1 MKKTMFD
8 SDRWSEIWNTLS
20 RNKLRSFLTMFGVS
34 WGIFMLVMMLG
45 MGRGLQNAVLGGFEG
60 FATNSCFIWTMPT
73 TKPYAGFQQGR
84 SFQFENEDIGLIR
97 RNVPG
102 IEICS
107 PLLQLGGWR
116 GGNNVSY
123 GTNVGAF
130 SVFGCEPE
138 QLKVEAVA
146 IIDGRFLNHLDLAQ
160 QRKVAVIGRK
170 IVDQLFDGVEPIGE
184 YLKINGVYF
193 QVVGVSARK
202 SSAEM
207 GEDPDLKIY
216 VPFSTFQKAFNSLNM
231 VHWFSIVARPGVDVA
246 EVEQEIRRLMA
257 RKHRVDPTDESAFG
271 SWNMQ
276 KFYGMMN
283 GLFIGISGL
292 SWFVGILTL
301 LAGVIG
307 IGNIMLVSI
316 QERTKEIGIRRSIGA
331 TPAKITGQIVQE
343 ALALTFIAGYFG
355 LLAGVGL
362 LELIRTVAG
371 DADFFKDPGV
381 DLLVALVAFGVLIVS
396 GLLAGL
402 LPARRA
408 LAINAVDALR
418 AE

>member
-1 MKKTMFD
+1 
-8 SDRWSEIWNTLS
+8 
-20 RNKLRSFLTMFGVS
+20 
-34 WGIFMLVMMLG
+34 
-45 MGRGLQNAVLGGFEG
+45 
-60 FATNSCFIWTMPT
+60 
-73 TKPYAGFQQGR
+73 
-84 SFQFENEDIGLIR
+84 
-97 RNVPG
+97 
-102 IEICS
+102 
-107 PLLQLGGWR
+107 
-116 GGNNVSY
+116 
-123 GTNVGAF
+123 
-130 SVFGCEPE
+130 
-138 QLKVEAVA
+138 
-146 IIDGRFLNHLDLAQ
+146 
-160 QRKVAVIGRK
+160 
-170 IVDQLFDGVEPIGE
+170 
-184 YLKINGVYF
+184 
-193 QVVGVSARK
+193 
-202 SSAEM
+202 
-207 GEDPDLKIY
+207 
-216 VPFSTFQKAFNSLNM
+216 
-231 VHWFSIVARPGVDVA
+231 
-246 EVEQEIRRLMA
+246 
-257 RKHRVDPTDESAFG
+257 
-271 SWNMQ
+271 
-276 KFYGMMN
+276 MN